1 MVCLCL
7 DYCPDLQLERGW
19 SSASFMLLRSW
30 FVELCS
36 GLNRNSQ
43 TGESS
48 EMDDEADKRS
58 AKLLCAER
66 SYR

>member
-1 MVCLCL
+1 MACLCL
-7 DYCPDLQLERGW
+7 DYCPDLQLEKWW

-30 FVELCS
+30 LIELCS

-43 TGESS
+43 TRGSS

-58 AKLLCAER
+58 AKTLREEQL
-66 SYR
+66 YR